1 MMLLLMW
8 SILLP
13 CPHKLVQTLWLGEVK
28 LVKRWHFFVIIVVIL
43 LVPIYV
49 YATPPL
55 AGSAQAAILMDR
67 DSGRILFSKNADKEM
82 KIASLTKIMTALV
95 AIEQSKMDSIV
106 TIGPNAI
113 RVEGSSIY
121 LKKGE
126 KIPLENLLYGLMLR
140 SGNDAATAIAEHIGG
155 SVEGFVYLM
164 NQKASFLGLQHTHFM
179 NPHGLDQHDHYSS
192 AKDLAILT
200 SYALKNPVFQQIV
213 KTQVKTLDWPNLD
226 WDQKFYNKNKLL
238 RLYPWADGVKTG
250 FTKQARRTLVTSATK
265 NGSQLVAV
273 TLNDGNDWN
282 DAIDMYNYGFA
293 NYKKEVV
300 IQKGQLLVLTGVK
313 NSQNKELYMMA
324 GKSFDYP
331 LTKEEKS
338 KIKIRTIQS
347 SPIRTIQT
355 NNQAMGIAKIYLEDK
370 LIGSVPILSAFRDK
384 PTYFQRL
391 EQVLS
396 SVVTEVVE
404 R

>member
-1 MMLLLMW
+1 MRSL
-8 SILLP
+8 
-13 CPHKLVQTLWLGEVK
+13 KQ
-28 LVKRWHFFVIIVVIL
+28 WHFFIIIVVIL
-43 LVPIYV
+43 LVPVYV

-82 KIASLTKIMTALV
+82 KIASLTKIMTAIV
-95 AIEQSKMDSIV
+95 AMEQSELDSVV
-106 TIGPNAI
+106 TVGPNAVG
-113 RVEGSSIY
+113 VEGSSIY

-126 KIPLENLLYGLMLR
+126 KVPLENLLYGLMLR
-140 SGNDAATAIAEHIGG
+140 SGNDAATAIAEHVGG

-179 NPHGLDQHDHYSS
+179 NPHGLDQADHYSS

-200 SYALKNPVFQQIV
+200 SYALKNPAFRQIV
-213 KTQVKTLDWPNLD
+213 RTQVKTLDWPGLD

-265 NGSQLVAV
+265 DGSQLVAV

-282 DAIDMYNYGFA
+282 NAIDMYNYGFS
-293 NYKKEVV
+293 NYKKEMV
-300 IQKGQLLVLTGVK
+300 IQKGQLLALTGVK
-313 NSQNKELYMMA
+313 NKQDKELYMMA
-324 GKSFDYP
+324 GKSFIYP
-331 LTKEEKS
+331 ITKEEKS
-338 KIKIRTIQS
+338 KIKIKTLQS
-347 SPIRTIQT
+347 TPIGAVQT
-355 NNQAMGIAKIYLEDK
+355 DNQEMGIAKIYLKDE
-370 LIGSVPILSAFRDK
+370 LIGSVPILSAYRDK
-384 PTYFQRL
+384 PTYLQRL

-396 SVVTEVVE
+396 SVITEGLK

>member
-1 MMLLLMW
+1 M
-8 SILLP
+8 
-13 CPHKLVQTLWLGEVK
+13 
-28 LVKRWHFFVIIVVIL
+28 F
-43 LVPIYV
+43 VPIYV

-67 DSGRILFSKNADKEM
+67 DSGRILFAKNADKEM

-95 AIEQSKMDSIV
+95 AIEQSKLDSIV
-106 TIGPNAI
+106 TVGPNAVG
-113 RVEGSSIY
+113 VEGSSIY

-126 KIPLENLLYGLMLR
+126 KIPLEHLLYGLMLR
-140 SGNDAATAIAEHIGG
+140 SGNDAATAIAEHVGG

-164 NQKASFLGLQHTHFM
+164 NQKASFLGLQHTHFT
-179 NPHGLDQHDHYSS
+179 NPHGLDQPNHYSS

-213 KTQVKTLDWPNLD
+213 KTQVKTIDWPNLD
-226 WDQKFYNKNKLL
+226 WNQKFYNKNKLL

-265 NGSQLVAV
+265 NGIQLIAV

-293 NYKKEVV
+293 NYKKEVIV
-300 IQKGQLLVLTGVK
+300 KKGQLLAMMGVTNRK
-313 NSQNKELYMMA
+313 NKELYMMA
-324 GKSFDYP
+324 GKSFLYP
-331 LTKEEKS
+331 LTKDEKKKLRIQTVQS
-338 KIKIRTIQS
+338 TPTETIRTD
-347 SPIRTIQT
+347 
-355 NNQAMGIAKIYLEDK
+355 NQAIGIAKIYLEEQ
-370 LIGSVPILSAFRDK
+370 LIGSVPILSAYRDK
-384 PTYFQRL
+384 PTYFQRV

-396 SVVTEVVE
+396 SVVARVVE
-404 R
+404 P

>member
-1 MMLLLMW
+1 
-8 SILLP
+8 
-13 CPHKLVQTLWLGEVK
+13 VK
-28 LVKRWHFFVIIVVIL
+28 PVKRWYL
-43 LVPIYV
+43 LLLIPVLLIAPIYV
-49 YATPPL
+49 YANPPL

-67 DSGRILFSKNADKEM
+67 DSGRILFAKNADREL

-95 AIEQSKMDSIV
+95 AIEQSKLNSIV
-106 TIGPNAI
+106 TVGPNAVG
-113 RVEGSSIY
+113 VEGSSIY

-126 KIPLENLLYGLMLR
+126 KIPLEHLLYGLMLR
-140 SGNDAATAIAEHIGG
+140 SGNDAATAIAEHVGG

-164 NQKASFLGLQHTHFM
+164 NQKASFLGLDHTHFM
-179 NPHGLDQHDHYSS
+179 NPHGLDQPDHYSS
-192 AKDLAILT
+192 AKDLAIMT
-200 SYALKNPVFQQIV
+200 SYALKNPTFRQIV
-213 KTQVKTLDWPNLD
+213 KTQIKTIDWPNLE

-265 NGSQLVAV
+265 NGAQLVAV

-293 NYKKEVV
+293 NYQREVV
-300 IQKGQLLVLTGVK
+300 IHQGQLLALMGVK
-313 NSQNKELYMMA
+313 NKQNKELYMMA
-324 GKSFDYP
+324 GKSFIYP
-331 LTKEEKS
+331 LTKAEKE
-338 KIKIRTIQS
+338 KIKIQTVQSTPTNSIQS
-347 SPIRTIQT
+347 D
-355 NNQAMGIAKIYLEDK
+355 NQAIGIAKIYLNDE

-396 SVVTEVVE
+396 SVITEVVK

>member
-1 MMLLLMW
+1 M
-8 SILLP
+8 
-13 CPHKLVQTLWLGEVK
+13 
-28 LVKRWHFFVIIVVIL
+28 KRWHFFIIIAVIL
-43 LVPIYV
+43 FVPIYV

-95 AIEQSKMDSIV
+95 AIEQSKMDSMV
-106 TIGPNAI
+106 TVGPNAVG
-113 RVEGSSIY
+113 VEGSSIY

-126 KIPLENLLYGLMLR
+126 KVPLENLLYGLMLR
-140 SGNDAATAIAEHIGG
+140 SGNDAATAIAEHVGG

-179 NPHGLDQHDHYSS
+179 NPHGLDQADHYSS
-192 AKDLAILT
+192 AKDLAVLT
-200 SYALKNPVFQQIV
+200 SYALKNPAFRQIV
-213 KTQVKTLDWPNLD
+213 KTQVKTLDWPNLE

-293 NYKKEVV
+293 NFKKEVV
-300 IQKGQLLVLTGVK
+300 LQKGQLLALTGVK
-313 NSQNKELYMMA
+313 NKQDKELYMMA
-324 GKSFDYP
+324 GKSFIYP
-331 LTKEEKS
+331 IAKEEKN
-338 KIKIRTIQS
+338 KIKIQTIQS
-347 SPIRTIQT
+347 TPIGAIQAD
-355 NNQAMGIAKIYLEDK
+355 NQAMGIAKIYLENE
-370 LIGSVPILSAFRDK
+370 LIGSVPILSAYRDK

-396 SVVTEVVE
+396 SVVIEGLK

>member
-1 MMLLLMW
+1 MKPL
-8 SILLP
+8 
-13 CPHKLVQTLWLGEVK
+13 
-28 LVKRWHFFVIIVVIL
+28 KRWHIFIIIAVIL
-43 LVPIYV
+43 FVPIYV

-55 AGSAQAAILMDR
+55 AGSAQSAILMDR

-95 AIEQSKMDSIV
+95 AIEQSKMDSMV
-106 TIGPNAI
+106 TVGPNAVG
-113 RVEGSSIY
+113 VEGSSIY

-126 KIPLENLLYGLMLR
+126 KVPLENLLYGLMLR
-140 SGNDAATAIAEHIGG
+140 SGNDAATAIAEHVGG

-179 NPHGLDQHDHYSS
+179 NPHGLDQADHYSS
-192 AKDLAILT
+192 AKDLAVLT
-200 SYALKNPVFQQIV
+200 SYALKNPVFRQIV
-213 KTQVKTLDWPNLD
+213 KTQVKTLDWPNLE

-265 NGSQLVAV
+265 NESQLVAV

-300 IQKGQLLVLTGVK
+300 LQKGQLLALTGVK
-313 NSQNKELYMMA
+313 NKQDKELYMMA
-324 GKSFDYP
+324 GKSFIYP
-331 LTKEEKS
+331 IAKEEKN
-338 KIKIRTIQS
+338 KIKIQTIQS
-347 SPIRTIQT
+347 TPIGAIQT
-355 NNQAMGIAKIYLEDK
+355 DNQAMGIAKIYLENE
-370 LIGSVPILSAFRDK
+370 LIGSVPILSAYRDK
-384 PTYFQRL
+384 PTYLQRL

-396 SVVTEVVE
+396 SVVTEGLK

>member
-1 MMLLLMW
+1 M
-8 SILLP
+8 
-13 CPHKLVQTLWLGEVK
+13 
-28 LVKRWHFFVIIVVIL
+28 KRWYL
-43 LVPIYV
+43 LFLIPVLLIAPLYV
-49 YATPPL
+49 YANPPL

-67 DSGRILFSKNADKEM
+67 DSGRILFAKNADREL

-95 AIEQSKMDSIV
+95 AIEQSKLNSIV
-106 TIGPNAI
+106 TVGPNAVG
-113 RVEGSSIY
+113 VEGSSIY

-126 KIPLENLLYGLMLR
+126 QIPLEPLLYGLMLR
-140 SGNDAATAIAEHIGG
+140 SGNDAATAIAEHVGG

-164 NQKASFLGLQHTHFM
+164 NQKASFLGLEHTHFM
-179 NPHGLDQHDHYSS
+179 NPHGLDQPDHYSS

-200 SYALKNPVFQQIV
+200 SYALKNPTFRQIV
-213 KTQVKTLDWPNLD
+213 KTQIKTIDWPNLE

-282 DAIDMYNYGFA
+282 DAIDMYNFGFA
-293 NYKKEVV
+293 NYHREVV
-300 IQKGQLLVLTGVK
+300 LHQGQLLAWMGAK
-313 NSQNKELYMMA
+313 NKQNKELYMMA
-324 GKSFDYP
+324 GKSFVYP
-331 LTKEEKS
+331 LTKSEKA
-338 KIKIRTIQS
+338 KIKIQTVQSTPTGSIQS
-347 SPIRTIQT
+347 D
-355 NNQAMGIAKIYLEDK
+355 NQAVGIAKIYLEEE
-370 LIGSVPILSAFRDK
+370 LIGSIPILSAFRDK
-384 PTYFQRL
+384 PTYLQQL

-396 SVVTEVVE
+396 SVVTGVVK

>member
-1 MMLLLMW
+1 M
-8 SILLP
+8 
-13 CPHKLVQTLWLGEVK
+13 
-28 LVKRWHFFVIIVVIL
+28 KRWHIFIIIAVIL
-43 LVPIYV
+43 FVPIYV

-55 AGSAQAAILMDR
+55 AGSAQSAILMDR

-95 AIEQSKMDSIV
+95 AIEQSKMDSMV
-106 TIGPNAI
+106 TVGPNAVG
-113 RVEGSSIY
+113 VEGSSIY

-126 KIPLENLLYGLMLR
+126 KVPLENLLYGLMLR
-140 SGNDAATAIAEHIGG
+140 SGNDAATAIAEHVGG

-179 NPHGLDQHDHYSS
+179 NPHGLDQADHYSS
-192 AKDLAILT
+192 AKDLAVLT
-200 SYALKNPVFQQIV
+200 SYALKNPVFRQIV
-213 KTQVKTLDWPNLD
+213 KTQVKTLDWPNLE

-265 NGSQLVAV
+265 NESQLVAV

-300 IQKGQLLVLTGVK
+300 LQKGQLLALTGVK
-313 NSQNKELYMMA
+313 NKQDKELYMMA
-324 GKSFDYP
+324 GKSFIYP
-331 LTKEEKS
+331 IAKEEKN
-338 KIKIRTIQS
+338 KIKIQTIQS
-347 SPIRTIQT
+347 TPIGAIQT
-355 NNQAMGIAKIYLEDK
+355 DNQAMGIAKIYLENE
-370 LIGSVPILSAFRDK
+370 LIGSVPILSAYRDK
-384 PTYFQRL
+384 PTYLQRL

-396 SVVTEVVE
+396 SVVTEGLK

>member
-1 MMLLLMW
+1 
-8 SILLP
+8 
-13 CPHKLVQTLWLGEVK
+13 
-28 LVKRWHFFVIIVVIL
+28 VKRWYL
-43 LVPIYV
+43 LLLIPVLLIAPIYV
-49 YATPPL
+49 YANPPL

-67 DSGRILFSKNADKEM
+67 DSGRILFAKNADREL

-95 AIEQSKMDSIV
+95 AIEQSKLNSIV
-106 TIGPNAI
+106 TVGPNAVG
-113 RVEGSSIY
+113 VEGSSIY

-126 KIPLENLLYGLMLR
+126 KIPLEHLLYGLMLR
-140 SGNDAATAIAEHIGG
+140 SGNDAATAIAEHVGG

-164 NQKASFLGLQHTHFM
+164 NQKASFLGLEHTHFM
-179 NPHGLDQHDHYSS
+179 NPHGLDQPDHYSS
-192 AKDLAILT
+192 AKDLAIMT
-200 SYALKNPVFQQIV
+200 SYALKNPTFRQIV
-213 KTQVKTLDWPNLD
+213 KTQIKTIDWPNLE

-250 FTKQARRTLVTSATK
+250 FTKQAKRTLVTSATK
-265 NGSQLVAV
+265 NGAQLVAV

-293 NYKKEVV
+293 NYQREVV
-300 IQKGQLLVLTGVK
+300 LHQGQLLALMGVK
-313 NSQNKELYMMA
+313 NKQNKELYMMA
-324 GKSFDYP
+324 GKSFIYP
-331 LTKEEKS
+331 LTKAEKE
-338 KIKIRTIQS
+338 KIKIQTVQSTPTNSIQS
-347 SPIRTIQT
+347 D
-355 NNQAMGIAKIYLEDK
+355 NQAIGIAKIYLNDE

-396 SVVTEVVE
+396 SVITEVVK